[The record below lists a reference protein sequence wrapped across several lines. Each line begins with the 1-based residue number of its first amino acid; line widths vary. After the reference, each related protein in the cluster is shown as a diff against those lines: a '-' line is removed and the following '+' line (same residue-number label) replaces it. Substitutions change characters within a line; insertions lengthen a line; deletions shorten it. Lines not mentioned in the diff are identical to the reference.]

1 MGRPRKIKQLDIEQV
16 ITDLPTE
23 MPVEANESASK
34 AFFLYDPTSGPM
46 QRIMRVHSI
55 EECDRMLA
63 RGWRI
68 HG

>member
-34 AFFLYDPTSGPM
+34 AFFLYDPTSRPM
-46 QRIMRVHSI
+46 KRIMRVHS
-55 EECDRMLA
+55 ESERDRLLA